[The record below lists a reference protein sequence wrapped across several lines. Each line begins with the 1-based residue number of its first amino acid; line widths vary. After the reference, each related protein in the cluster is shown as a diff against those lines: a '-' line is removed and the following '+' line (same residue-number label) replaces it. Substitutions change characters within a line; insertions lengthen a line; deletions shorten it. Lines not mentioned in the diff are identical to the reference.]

1 MFVSPRFRDFLGSDP
16 TTAYLSDL
24 TAAAWRI
31 DPYLG
36 EGDSQ
41 VRDEPS
47 GAHFTATYGDGNRA
61 STPVF
66 IPAPVFEPEFI
77 PAPVFESEFIP
88 AQDPTSRRR

>member
-24 TAAAWRI
+24 AAAAGRI

-36 EGDSQ
+36 EGDTLL
-41 VRDEPS
+41 RDEPIR
-47 GAHFTATYGDGNRA
+47 AHFTPAYDAGRGSA
-61 STPVF
+61 PVF
-66 IPAPVFEPEFI
+66 IPAPVCEPEFI